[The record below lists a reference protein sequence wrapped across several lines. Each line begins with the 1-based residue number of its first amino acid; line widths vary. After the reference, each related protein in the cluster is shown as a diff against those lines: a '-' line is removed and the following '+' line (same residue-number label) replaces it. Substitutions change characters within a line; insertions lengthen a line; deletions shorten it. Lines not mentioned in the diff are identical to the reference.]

1 MKTEIEIQEVRLLKE
16 KANRIK
22 KNSKGIWGEV
32 WHRLKKN
39 KLSMFGLY
47 ILAAV
52 LLIAVFA
59 PVISPY
65 EYDYQDVEN
74 ALQFPS
80 KNHLFGTDNFGRDML
95 SRMIYG
101 SRISLQVGFISV
113 GVSGVF
119 GCILGALAAFYRKF
133 DDLIMRVM
141 DLIAG
146 IPNLLLAI
154 AIAAVL
160 GSGVRNLMIAIGISA
175 IPQYARI
182 MRASAMTEK
191 GKEYV
196 EAAESIGAD
205 SSRIIIRH
213 ILPNA
218 FSPVLVQATLGIAT
232 SILSAAALSFL
243 GLGIKP
249 PSPEWGAMLSAGR
262 VYIRDY
268 WHMTV
273 IPGMAIMIVVYAFNT
288 LGDGLRDALDPRL
301 KN

>member
-1 MKTEIEIQEVRLLKE
+1 MTKMQNMDVAALK
-16 KANRIK
+16 AQRRK
-22 KNSKGIWGEV
+22 KGNKDKGLWGSV

-39 KLSMFGLY
+39 KLAMAGLV
-47 ILAAV
+47 ILLVIVFA
-52 LLIAVFA
+52 AVFA
-59 PVISPY
+59 PFISPY
-65 EYDYQDVEN
+65 PYAYQNAEE

-80 KNHLFGTDNFGRDML
+80 AAHLFGTDNFGRDMF

-101 SRISLQVGFISV
+101 ARISIQVGLISV
-113 GVSGVF
+113 SVSGVF
-119 GCILGALAAFYRKF
+119 GCVLGGLAAFYQRF
-133 DDLIMRVM
+133 DNIIMRIM
-141 DLIAG
+141 DVVAG

-154 AIAAVL
+154 AIAATL
-160 GSGVRNLMIAIGISA
+160 GAGVRNLMIAIGISA

-182 MRASAMTEK
+182 MRASVLTEK
-191 GKEYV
+191 EMDYV
-196 EAAESIGAD
+196 EAAKSIGA
-205 SSRIIIRH
+205 SNFRIMMRH

-218 FSPVLVQATLGIAT
+218 FSPILVQATLGVAS
-232 SILSAAALSFL
+232 SILAAASLSFL

-262 VYIRDY
+262 TYIRDY

-273 IPGMAIMIVVYAFNT
+273 IPGLGIMVMVYALNT